1 VLAICQLGWQN
12 ARMDQID
19 ATLIRLLRENARLS
33 VSALAGACSVS
44 RGTVQNRID
53 RLLRDGVI
61 QGFTI
66 RQSAAATPGVVRAV
80 TMLEVGGGK
89 LPQVVRALRG
99 LPEVAEL
106 HTTNGRWD
114 LVVDLA
120 AESLAAFDAVLR
132 RIRLIDGIT
141 NSETSLKLSDKV

>member
-1 VLAICQLGWQN
+1 
-12 ARMDQID
+12 
-19 ATLIRLLRENARLS
+19 
-33 VSALAGACSVS
+33 VSALAGACGVS

-53 RLLRDGVI
+53 RLLRDGLI

-89 LPQVVRALRG
+89 LPQVVWALRG